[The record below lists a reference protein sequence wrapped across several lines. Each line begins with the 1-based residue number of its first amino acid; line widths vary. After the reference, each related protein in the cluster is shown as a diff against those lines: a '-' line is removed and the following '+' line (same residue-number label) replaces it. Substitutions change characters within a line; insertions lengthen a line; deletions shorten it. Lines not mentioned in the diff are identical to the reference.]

1 MSYGREQIMLFEM
14 KIKVD
19 GIKRQIK
26 NYSTLREVQNELKR
40 KYIEHVIKNNNEVI
54 ITIRNLKTKILEV
67 K

>member
-1 MSYGREQIMLFEM
+1 MLFEM

>member
-1 MSYGREQIMLFEM
+1 M

-19 GIKRQIK
+19 GIKKQIK

>member
-1 MSYGREQIMLFEM
+1 MSFEM

-19 GIKRQIK
+19 GIKKQIK

>member
-1 MSYGREQIMLFEM
+1 MSFEM

-19 GIKRQIK
+19 GIKKQIK

-54 ITIRNLKTKILEV
+54 ITIRNLKTTILEV